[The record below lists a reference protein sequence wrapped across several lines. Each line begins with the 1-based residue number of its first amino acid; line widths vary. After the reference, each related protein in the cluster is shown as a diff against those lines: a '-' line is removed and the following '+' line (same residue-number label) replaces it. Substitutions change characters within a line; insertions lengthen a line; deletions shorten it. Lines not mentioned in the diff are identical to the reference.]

1 MVATGP
7 LFAML
12 VYMIEL
18 VLKIKLDNPWTMVD
32 IHNKERA
39 VNMSL

>member
-18 VLKIKLDNPWTMVD
+18 VLKLDNPWTMVD